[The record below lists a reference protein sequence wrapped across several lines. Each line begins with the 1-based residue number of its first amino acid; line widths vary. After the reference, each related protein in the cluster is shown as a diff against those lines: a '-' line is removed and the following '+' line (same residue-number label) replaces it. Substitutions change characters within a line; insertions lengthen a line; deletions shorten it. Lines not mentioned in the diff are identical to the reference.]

1 MNVEVVQSSMFR
13 GGLRKDFEDRTVEV
27 IGMNKYFTPRRKE
40 EYKRRKA
47 SQRLSATVATLRET
61 KFNKEL
67 NAEVC
72 GTRDRGKNPLRK
84 DFEDPVNMVKL

>member
-40 EYKRRKA
+40 ESKDAKHHSVLA
-47 SQRLSATVATLRET
+47 QPWRLCVKQNLI
-61 KFNKEL
+61 
-67 NAEVC
+67 
-72 GTRDRGKNPLRK
+72 KN
-84 DFEDPVNMVKL
+84 